1 MLKTAAQ
8 LLAAL
13 VGLSVLLPARAPGAQ
28 TPTGQTPGR
37 IEVIPIRSA
46 TLTGEEFLR
55 GGASGREALLAGELR
70 LPATATGA
78 GAAAKVPAV
87 VLVHG
92 SGGISGSIDLWARD
106 LNAAGLAVFVLD
118 SFSGRGITSTVAD
131 QNQLHSLAMMVD
143 AYRAL
148 DALSRHPRIRADR
161 IAVLGF
167 SKGAV
172 ASVYS
177 AVERFRQA
185 HAADGGQRFAA
196 HVGLYTLCNVSYR
209 DDARV
214 SAAPIR
220 LFHGAADDYVAVDP
234 CRGYVARLKEAGADA
249 ALTEYAGA
257 HHGFDS
263 PLIAPLVP
271 VPNAQ
276 TTRNCRLAEDA
287 AGAVRNAS
295 TGEVYALE
303 RDPCVEKGA
312 HVGHHAEAAA
322 AVRGAA
328 REFLAATLLR

>member
-1 MLKTAAQ
+1 MRNAATP
-8 LLAAL
+8 LLATL
-13 VGLSVLLPARAPGAQ
+13 VGLSALFTARAPSAQ
-28 TPTGQTPGR
+28 VPSR

-55 GGASGREALLAGELR
+55 GGAPGRGALLAGELR
-70 LPATATGA
+70 LPAA
-78 GAAAKVPAV
+78 AAAKVPAV

-92 SGGISGSIDLWARD
+92 SGGISGSLDLWARD
-106 LNAAGLAVFVLD
+106 LNGAGLAVLILD

-131 QNQLHSLAMMVD
+131 QTQLHSLAMMAD

-148 DALSRHPRIRADR
+148 DALARHPRVRADR
-161 IAVLGF
+161 IAVMGF

-177 AVERFRQA
+177 AAERFRQA
-185 HAADGGQRFAA
+185 HGGDPGQRFAA
-196 HVGLYTLCNVSYR
+196 HVGLYTPCNVAYR
-209 DDARV
+209 DDAKV
-214 SAAPIR
+214 SAAVPIR
-220 LFHGAADDYVAVDP
+220 LFHGTADGYVSVEP
-234 CRGYVARLKEAGADA
+234 CREYVARLREAGADA

-287 AGAVRNAS
+287 AGAIRNGR
-295 TGEVYALE
+295 TGESHSVAT
-303 RDPCVEKGA
+303 DPCVEKGA
-312 HVGHHAEAAA
+312 HVGHDAEAAA
-322 AVRGAA
+322 AVRVAVK
-328 REFLAATLLR
+328 EFLAATLLR

>member
-1 MLKTAAQ
+1 MRRAATLATA
-8 LLAAL
+8 LI
-13 VGLSVLLPARAPGAQ
+13 GLTALLPAPPSAAQAPSPQAPSPQ
-28 TPTGQTPGR
+28 TPSR
-37 IEVIPIRSA
+37 IEAIPIRSA
-46 TLTGEEFLR
+46 TPTGDEFLR
-55 GGASGREALLAGELR
+55 GGAPGREAVIAGELR
-70 LPATATGA
+70 LPA
-78 GAAAKVPAV
+78 GAATTKVPAV

-92 SGGISGSIDLWARD
+92 SGGISGSLDLWARD
-106 LNAAGLAVFVLD
+106 LNAAGLAVLILD

-131 QNQLHSLAMMVD
+131 QNQLHSLAMAVD

-148 DALSRHPRIRADR
+148 DALARHPRVHADR
-161 IAVLGF
+161 IGVVGF

-196 HVGLYTLCNVSYR
+196 HVGLYTPCNVAYR
-209 DDARV
+209 DDAAV
-214 SAAPIR
+214 SPVPIR
-220 LFHGAADDYVAVDP
+220 LFHGAADDYVPAEP
-234 CRGYVARLKEAGADA
+234 CRGYVARLREAGADV

-287 AGAVRNAS
+287 AGGIRNAS
-295 TGEVYALE
+295 TNEVYALE
-303 RDPCVEKGA
+303 RDPCVERGA

-322 AVRGAA
+322 AVRTAV

>member
-1 MLKTAAQ
+1 MRKAATP

-13 VGLSVLLPARAPGAQ
+13 VGLTALFSARAPSAQ
-28 TPTGQTPGR
+28 TPTAHTPSR

-55 GGASGREALLAGELR
+55 GGAPGREALLAGELR
-70 LPATATGA
+70 LPA

-92 SGGISGSIDLWARD
+92 SGGISGSLDLWARD

-118 SFSGRGITSTVAD
+118 SFAGRGITSTVAD
-131 QNQLHSLAMMVD
+131 QNQLHSLAITVD

-148 DALSRHPRIRADR
+148 DALARHPRIRADR
-161 IAVLGF
+161 IAVMGF

-196 HVGLYTLCNVSYR
+196 HVGLYTPCNVAYR
-209 DDARV
+209 DDAKV
-214 SAAPIR
+214 SPVPIR
-220 LFHGAADDYVAVDP
+220 LFHGIADDYVSVEP
-234 CRGYVARLKEAGADA
+234 CRDYVARLKEAGADV

-322 AVRGAA
+322 AVRGAVKG
-328 REFLAATLLR
+328 FLAAALLR